1 MFARDVQVVALS
13 SGSKGNCTYV
23 TDGHAGVL
31 IDCGLS
37 TKQILLRMEKSG
49 LGDGPIDAVLL
60 THEHWDHVASAAI
73 LERRLRKRNGCSVPF
88 FCTQGTADNL
98 KPQACPEGL
107 EIIRSGEPF
116 RVRHFEVDPFT
127 VPHDTV
133 DPVGYRVGI
142 SGTWAGVL
150 TDLGQSTTLVA
161 HKLST
166 LSIALLEF
174 NHDTE
179 MLLGGEYPWELK
191 QRIKSNTGHL
201 SNDQA
206 AKLLQLGLSDR
217 LEHLLLGHL
226 SEDNNRPDIALA
238 SALGV
243 FAEMGAVGQVPI
255 QVTRQREALPPVSTR
270 VRDW

>member
-37 TKQILLRMEKSG
+37 TKQILVRMAKVG
-49 LGDGPIDAVLL
+49 LADGPIDAVLL

-73 LERRLRKRNGCSVPF
+73 LARQLKKRNGRSVPF
-88 FCTQGTADNL
+88 YCTQGTADNL
-98 KPQACPEGL
+98 KERVRPDGL

-133 DPVGYRVGI
+133 DPVGYRVGV

-174 NHDTE
+174 NHDLE

-201 SNDQA
+201 SNEQA
-206 AKLLQLGLSDR
+206 ATLLRLGLSDT
-217 LEHLLLGHL
+217 LQHLLLGHL

-238 SALGV
+238 CALGV
-243 FAEMGAVGQVPI
+243 FAEAGEAGRVPV
-255 QVTRQREALPPVSTR
+255 QVTRQRESLPPVSAR
-270 VRDW
+270 VQDW